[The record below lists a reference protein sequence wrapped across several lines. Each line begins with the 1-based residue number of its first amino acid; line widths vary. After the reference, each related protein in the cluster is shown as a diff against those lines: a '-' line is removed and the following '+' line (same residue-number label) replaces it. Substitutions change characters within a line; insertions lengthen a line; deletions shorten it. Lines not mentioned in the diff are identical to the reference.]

1 MTVTVLRAPHLS
13 VQGPQEAYLYIHE
26 QTSSDARAS
35 PGKKGQATTVFT
47 PPRLQSQDKQCQ
59 QLGMKEWHR
68 LGALTDHCTLP
79 AAAVQ
84 RFSLPSICS
93 PSTQHHSQ
101 LSAGAGG
108 SLLEPLD
115 LVCPDM
121 GQCWALLT
129 EVISATIHTE
139 PALHTVLRSDLTKRG
154 AVYVS
159 FSQRCKVGMQNDP
172 PFSLALLLAVTVDSV
187 AFGAQV
193 QPCASALKQEV
204 PSGSTSTK
212 YKTNTTS
219 STCRETRGSVWP
231 QINGTLSA
239 ATDGFSYKLKPEAG
253 AGIRQQRSARDRC
266 ESLQRVTVLP
276 TGGDGFLAEQQWAL
290 HWQP

>member
-1 MTVTVLRAPHLS
+1 MQRACPPNAPPTAGRSGGLSPAPSGGTCGRQPREMNTTESDSGRVFVCLFAFHSTAKSTCRMILLFHL
-13 VQGPQEAYLYIHE
+13 LCC
-26 QTSSDARAS
+26 
-35 PGKKGQATTVFT
+35 
-47 PPRLQSQDKQCQ
+47 LQS
-59 QLGMKEWHR
+59 LW
-68 LGALTDHCTLP
+68 T
-79 AAAVQ
+79 
-84 RFSLPSICS
+84 
-93 PSTQHHSQ
+93 
-101 LSAGAGG
+101 
-108 SLLEPLD
+108 
-115 LVCPDM
+115 
-121 GQCWALLT
+121 
-129 EVISATIHTE
+129 
-139 PALHTVLRSDLTKRG
+139 
-154 AVYVS
+154 
-159 FSQRCKVGMQNDP
+159 
-172 PFSLALLLAVTVDSV
+172 V

>member
-47 PPRLQSQDKQCQ
+47 SPRLQSQDKQCQ

-84 RFSLPSICS
+84 QFSLPSICS

-129 EVISATIHTE
+129 EVI
-139 PALHTVLRSDLTKRG
+139 PACSTSITKPCCVSPIQTFSRVYFTVWDFFLNVVYFFFFPPRAGNSSVKHSYSIPSVLLLQSLTT
-154 AVYVS
+154 S
-159 FSQRCKVGMQNDP
+159 T
-172 PFSLALLLAVTVDSV
+172 FSLL
-187 AFGAQV
+187 
-193 QPCASALKQEV
+193 
-204 PSGSTSTK
+204 
-212 YKTNTTS
+212 
-219 STCRETRGSVWP
+219 R
-231 QINGTLSA
+231 TL
-239 ATDGFSYKLKPEAG
+239 Y
-253 AGIRQQRSARDRC
+253 
-266 ESLQRVTVLP
+266 
-276 TGGDGFLAEQQWAL
+276 
-290 HWQP
+290 